1 MDCRPRVHEVEPVGQ
16 GRPHDHIIGPLR
28 VALHATALAEHFLE
42 LYRDKYKRPVNSL
55 HESLAQQLQQ
65 YDWPGN
71 IRELQHAIERAVIL
85 SQGKMLMP
93 KDVFVKSPARE
104 QELDTGYNLE
114 EMERNIITQAMKKC
128 NGNITEAARELGL
141 SRAALYRR
149 LEKYNL

>member
-1 MDCRPRVHEVEPVGQ
+1 MAAQQQFRQDLLYRINTIAIQLP
-16 GRPHDHIIGPLR
+16 PLR
-28 VALHATALAEHFLE
+28 ERQEDILPLAQHFLE
-42 LYRDKYKRPVNSL
+42 QYRLRYQRPVTAISDSL
-55 HESLAQQLQQ
+55 VNQLQQ

-85 SQGKMLMP
+85 CQGKTLQP
-93 KDVFVKSPARE
+93 KDVFIKNVEPDNA
-104 QELDTGYNLE
+104 DTTGYNLE
-114 EMERNIITQAMKKC
+114 EMERNMIVQALKKC